1 MASSKASALPAGVEP
16 LWGESSA
23 VCPREESNPF
33 SFKEFVRSKN
43 QNPEPAQRL
52 SLEPEASSKLPSRLD
67 SDEEEDD
74 WSSSYRPSA
83 IEEALS
89 LSIGPSSP
97 SPPWNSRATT
107 GPQNGGDALPP
118 LQSYHELKEEN
129 SQLRSRI
136 SEVETV
142 SEMRAERVKQ
152 LEKTLEENQRKEAKE
167 ARDLEAM
174 VQQVE
179 ENLRRMTK
187 RASKAES
194 NAVKLKQE
202 NALLQVQ
209 VENYRLEKE
218 AMKRSADIALHNLL
232 TVLTKSRLSIKQLL
246 SGAEEL
252 EIVAEFLKSMDKITE
267 MPTDSL

>member
-1 MASSKASALPAGVEP
+1 MAFSAGMEP
-16 LWGESSA
+16 LWGDSSA
-23 VCPREESNPF
+23 ASPREESNPF
-33 SFKEFVRSKN
+33 SFKEFVRSKK
-43 QNPEPAQRL
+43 QNPEPAQSL
-52 SLEPEASSKLPSRLD
+52 SLEPEASSKEPSRLD
-67 SDEEEDD
+67 NDEEDD
-74 WSSSYRPSA
+74 DEWSSSYRPSA

-89 LSIGPSSP
+89 LSATPSSP
-97 SPPWNSRATT
+97 SPLWPLRATT
-107 GPQNGGDALPP
+107 SPQNGGDAFLP

-136 SEVETV
+136 CEVETV
-142 SEMRAERVKQ
+142 SEMRAERIKQ

-194 NAVKLKQE
+194 SAVKLKQE

-209 VENYRLEKE
+209 VENYRTEKE
-218 AMKRSADIALHNLL
+218 AMKRNADVALHNLL
-232 TVLTKSRLSIKQLL
+232 MVLTKSRLSIKQLL